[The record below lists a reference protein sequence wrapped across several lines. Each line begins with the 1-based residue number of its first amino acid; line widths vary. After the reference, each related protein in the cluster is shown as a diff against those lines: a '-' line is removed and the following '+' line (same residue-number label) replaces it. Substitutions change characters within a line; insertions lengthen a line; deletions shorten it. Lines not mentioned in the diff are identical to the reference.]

1 MRPLAHC
8 VRRRTGSLAALLA
21 AALVL
26 GLHGTARATES
37 DDGNAAAWPARPIRL
52 IASVAAGTSLDALA
66 RTTAKHLSTALGQ
79 NVVVENRTGA
89 SGRIASET
97 VARSAPDGYTL
108 LFSSNTLATMAALHG
123 PRAVDPLTA
132 LSPVGMIAAQP
143 LLIVAHPSFAGSGF
157 ADVVRAAKNAPG
169 ALPYSTSG
177 IGTLA
182 HLTAL
187 WAQSRAGITM
197 LHIPYSGSQSFK
209 DVLTGEVPIGFT
221 FLASA
226 LPMVRT
232 GQLKAIA
239 VTSRT
244 RSSIA
249 PEIATLHESGLPDFE
264 SLNWMGV
271 LAPAGT
277 PTEVI
282 ARLSAEIVR
291 MVGDPDVD
299 AQLRANGYTPMQGT
313 PAQFVDVLRQ
323 ETLRWAAIVKAAD
336 LRVE

>member
-1 MRPLAHC
+1 MKGLVPRP
-8 VRRRTGSLAALLA
+8 RRRAGSLAVLLA

-26 GLHGTARATES
+26 GVHGTARAS
-37 DDGNAAAWPARPIRL
+37 DSDSGNAAAWPARPDTIDRVSRCRHF
-52 IASVAAGTSLDALA
+52 ARRAGADYRQTSFDRPRAQ
-66 RTTAKHLSTALGQ
+66 RCRRQSDRRFRQDRQRSG
-79 NVVVENRTGA
+79 GA
-89 SGRIASET
+89 F
-97 VARSAPDGYTL
+97 VPDGYTL

-132 LSPVGMIAAQP
+132 LFPVGMIAAQP

-187 WAQSRAGITM
+187 WAQSRAGISM

-209 DVLTGEVPIGFT
+209 DVMTGEIPIGFT

-226 LPMVRT
+226 LPQVRS

-239 VTSRT
+239 VTSRA

-249 PEIATLHESGLPDFE
+249 PEIASLHESGLTDFE

-277 PTEVI
+277 PPEVI

-291 MVGDPDVD
+291 MLGDPEVD
-299 AQLRANGYTPMQGT
+299 SQLRANGYTPMNGT
-313 PAQFVDVLRQ
+313 PAQFADVLRQ
-323 ETLRWAAIVKAAD
+323 ETVRWAAIVKAAD
-336 LRVE
+336 LRTE

>member
-1 MRPLAHC
+1 MKRLAKSD
-8 VRRRTGSLAALLA
+8 RRAPRRAASLAALFA

-26 GLHGTARATES
+26 GLHGTA
-37 DDGNAAAWPARPIRL
+37 NAADSEDGAWPARPIRL
-52 IASVAAGTSLDALA
+52 IASVAAGTSLDTLA

-79 NVVVENRTGA
+79 SVVVENRTGA

-123 PRAVDPLTA
+123 SRAVDPLTA
-132 LSPVGMIAAQP
+132 LSPIGLIAAQP

-157 ADVVRAAKNAPG
+157 ADVVRAAKSTPG

-209 DVLTGEVPIGFT
+209 DVISGEIPIGFT

-226 LPMVRT
+226 LPLVRN

-244 RSSIA
+244 RSNIA
-249 PEIATLHESGLPDFE
+249 PEIASLHESGLPDFE

-277 PTEVI
+277 PPEVV

-291 MVGDPDVD
+291 MLGDPDVD
-299 AQLRANGYTPMQGT
+299 AQLRATGYTPMNGT
-313 PAQFVDVLRQ
+313 PAQFADVLRQ
-323 ETLRWAAIVKAAD
+323 ETARWAAIVKASD